1 MQQSKPGRRS
11 RLAEHALFL
20 KQVIRNPRAMGSIAP
35 STRYLSRVI
44 GRLAASSL
52 EGPVLEIGAGTGSF
66 TRAMINAGIDESQ
79 LYIVELNGGL
89 CRHLQQQF
97 PRAKVIRADAA
108 RLCSALPPEIVGRF
122 LIVVSGLPL
131 VNMPR
136 PASQAIIN
144 EIKASMAPEGRFLQF
159 TYLPFSP
166 ISVSQHAFRGQRIA
180 WVLRNVPPATVWQY
194 QNIDY
199 PVDEVKKTA

>member
-1 MQQSKPGRRS
+1 MQQSNNGKRS

-44 GRLAASSL
+44 GRLAASNQD
-52 EGPVLEIGAGTGSF
+52 GPVLEIGAGTGSF
-66 TRAMINAGIDESQ
+66 TRAMINAGIDPGR
-79 LYIVELNGGL
+79 LHIVELNAGL

-97 PRAKVIRADAA
+97 PGANVVRADAT
-108 RLCSALPPEIVGRF
+108 RLREFLPPETVGQF
-122 LIVVSGLPL
+122 LLVVSGLPL

-136 PASQAIIN
+136 HTSQAIVS
-144 EIKASMAPEGRFLQF
+144 EIKACMAPEGRLLQF
-159 TYLPFSP
+159 TYMPFSP
-166 ISVSQHAFRGQRIA
+166 ISVSRHALRGERIA

-199 PVDEVKKTA
+199 PVDEAKTA

>member
-44 GRLAASSL
+44 GRLAASRL
-52 EGPVLEIGAGTGSF
+52 DGPVLEIGAGTGSF

-89 CRHLQQQF
+89 CRHLKQQF
-97 PRAKVIRADAA
+97 PRASVVRADAT
-108 RLCSALPPEIVGRF
+108 RLREFLPSETVGHFRM
-122 LIVVSGLPL
+122 VVSGLPL

-136 PASQAIIN
+136 PASQAIIS
-144 EIKASMAPEGRFLQF
+144 EIKACMAPDGRFLQF

-166 ISVSQHAFRGQRIA
+166 ISESQHAFRGQRIA

-194 QNIDY
+194 QNVDH
-199 PVDEVKKTA
+199 PVDDVKTA

>member
-1 MQQSKPGRRS
+1 MQESKTAKRS

-20 KQVIRNPRAMGSIAP
+20 KQVIRNPRAMGSIVP

-44 GRLAASSL
+44 GRLAATGL
-52 EGPVLEIGAGTGSF
+52 RGPVLEIGAGTGSV
-66 TRAMINAGIDESQ
+66 TRAMIHAGIAPEQ
-79 LYIVELNGGL
+79 LHIVELNRGL

-97 PRAKVIRADAA
+97 PQATVITADAT
-108 RLCSALPPEIVGRF
+108 RLSACLPPEMVGKYRM
-122 LIVVSGLPL
+122 VVSGLPL

-136 PASQAIIN
+136 EVSEAIID
-144 EIKASMAPEGRFLQF
+144 EIKTCMTADGRLLQF

-166 ISVSQHAFRGQRIA
+166 LSESRHALTARRIA

-194 QNIDY
+194 QNAGAALEE
-199 PVDEVKKTA
+199 PA